1 MNTLSFRMINEYKFS
16 FLGFWKISF
25 LLTKKF
31 FRFLKFFT
39 LWSLYFVAYFF
50 GQLEGKELGPF
61 YVYYF
66 FLSKV
71 HYLFQP
77 TYIFFYYFEKN
88 WLYIFYLDLYY
99 IIFEHIFMVIWQAME
114 FSGSKF
120 VSFFFFVWNYMCWIY
135 WQRSFFWLD
144 YYDAVNPF
152 VGKRWEYKRQN
163 FVWQVFSNIFFR
175 WGLHASTFFKKSRSR
190 PIFIW
195 RYRRP
200 KSPYES
206 KYKYKE
212 IGDQLTVSSFRLLRK
227 KPNQTKITES
237 WARRYPAWQRKEKTD
252 FEERKYWPGR
262 VKGFLMPL
270 TRVFPWDKSRANLRK
285 LGFLFS
291 GEMFYL

>member
-1 MNTLSFRMINEYKFS
+1 MNTLSFGMINEYKFS
-16 FLGFWKISF
+16 FLDFWKIF
-25 LLTKKF
+25 FFLTKKF

-66 FLSKV
+66 FLSKI

-77 TYIFFYYFEKN
+77 TSIFFYFIEKN
-88 WLYIFYLDLYY
+88 WIYMFYIYIYLQAG
-99 IIFEHIFMVIWQAME
+99 EHIFKIIWEAIK
-114 FSGSKF
+114 FSGPKF
-120 VSFFFFVWNYMCWIY
+120 VSFFFGVWNYISWIS

-144 YYDAVNPF
+144 FYDAVNPF

-163 FVWQVFSNIFFR
+163 YVWQLIWNIFFR
-175 WGLHASTFFKKSRSR
+175 WGVHETTFFKKSSWSWRAIFGSR
-190 PIFIW
+190 
-195 RYRRP
+195 RR
-200 KSPYES
+200 KSSYES

-212 IGDQLTVSSFRLLRK
+212 IGHQLTVSSFRLLRRKISQK
-227 KPNQTKITES
+227 KIRAN

-252 FEERKYWPGR
+252 FQESQFWLGR
-262 VKGFLMPL
+262 VKGFLMPK
-270 TRVFPWDKSRANLRK
+270 TRVFPWDKSRANIRK